1 MLKRL
6 LLLAVLVAL
15 IGAFFAF
22 DLGRYFSLAS
32 LQDQRGDLIA
42 LRDAQPWLMTLAYF
56 VIYVLATALSLPGAA
71 ILTLAGG
78 AIFGFGWG
86 LLIVSFAST
95 VGATGA
101 FLVARYVARGA
112 IDARY
117 GARLKAIN
125 AGIEKEGAFY
135 LFTLRLVP
143 IFPFFLINLLLGLTQ
158 MRATTFFWVSQLGM
172 LPGTMVYVN
181 AGTQLAQLESLG
193 GILSPGLIGA
203 FVLLGVFPL
212 IAKKSSPSSRRARCM
227 PAGRG
232 RKALIAT

>member
-158 MRATTFFWVSQLGM
+158 MRATTFSGS
-172 LPGTMVYVN
+172 
-181 AGTQLAQLESLG
+181 A
-193 GILSPGLIGA
+193 
-203 FVLLGVFPL
+203 
-212 IAKKSSPSSRRARCM
+212 SSACC
-227 PAGRG
+227 PAPWC
-232 RKALIAT
+232 T

>member
-101 FLVARYVARGA
+101 FWWPATWRGA
-112 IDARY
+112 QSTPA
-117 GARLKAIN
+117 
-125 AGIEKEGAFY
+125 
-135 LFTLRLVP
+135 TVP
-143 IFPFFLINLLLGLTQ
+143 
-158 MRATTFFWVSQLGM
+158 V
-172 LPGTMVYVN
+172 
-181 AGTQLAQLESLG
+181 
-193 GILSPGLIGA
+193 
-203 FVLLGVFPL
+203 
-212 IAKKSSPSSRRARCM
+212 
-227 PAGRG
+227 
-232 RKALIAT
+232 